1 MPAWFCLVCDRGCLS
16 LQNEKIGKDIPEFLI
31 SSPTCELSYSLI
43 YNGSYNCLPSSISCK
58 IALRTPV
65 VPIKLKKKKEKKKTL
80 MNASTILPGSQAR
93 KLENHY

>member
-1 MPAWFCLVCDRGCLS
+1 MTECHLGFAYSVTEGVLS
-16 LQNEKIGKDIPEFLI
+16 LQNEKIRKDIPEFLI

-65 VPIKLKKKKEKKKTL
+65 VPIKLKKKKKEK
-80 MNASTILPGSQAR
+80 P
-93 KLENHY
+93 